1 MKEGVENK
9 MSDKGILSNQ
19 EQDQLVK
26 LFDDIKLES
35 IDEDRKHDIATKI
48 MNNLQKVAPVATAL
62 EEARKKVEKE
72 LNIKESAIRGKG
84 TLRSRELPRNKR

>member
-26 LFDDIKLES
+26 LFDDIKLDLTVTDFPTRTNRLEAVNNMAKVLK
-35 IDEDRKHDIATKI
+35 IHGWLCIEDPEIT
-48 MNNLQKVAPVATAL
+48 
-62 EEARKKVEKE
+62 
-72 LNIKESAIRGKG
+72 
-84 TLRSRELPRNKR
+84 ELPSKSQREENNVKRN